1 MLSNTRERNGV
12 KDGLLKKYNLSMQVI
27 LESYLIGKLL
37 MVYESDVSKVTIALV
52 ICCTDKWRIY
62 EANVLLQ
69 QRKSVA

>member
-12 KDGLLKKYNLSMQVI
+12 KDGLLKKYNLSIQLI

-52 ICCTDKWRIY
+52 IYCTDNFM
-62 EANVLLQ
+62 EDL
-69 QRKSVA
+69 